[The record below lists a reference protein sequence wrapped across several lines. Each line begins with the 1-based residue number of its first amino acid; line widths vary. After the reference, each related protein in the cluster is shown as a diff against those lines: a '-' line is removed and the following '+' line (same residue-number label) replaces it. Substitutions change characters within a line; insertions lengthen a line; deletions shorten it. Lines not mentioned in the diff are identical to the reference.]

1 MECRN
6 GCKKLPCNIPN
17 GDTRRTPKN
26 GGKIIPTFALK
37 FGLSDPKRN
46 LLGWCLIPEQTL
58 SAGQLIYFVSYR
70 AIYLETRHSFTW
82 FELRIVSMG
91 FK

>member
-6 GCKKLPCNIPN
+6 GCKKLPCNIPKKIY
-17 GDTRRTPKN
+17 PKN
-26 GGKIIPTFALK
+26 GRNIIPTFALK

-46 LLGWCLIPEQTL
+46 LLGWCLILEQTL
-58 SAGQLIYFVSYR
+58 SAGQLIYFISYR